1 MLGSV
6 MSSWFPHKT
15 AREIISHTPVPK
27 RIKFLFCRIYIYC
40 DLHNDSFSIFEFL
53 WKEGSTH
60 HMNLNEEDFC
70 GIKTRPW
77 QITRRPIKFKKN
89 WQVISS
95 HARNNHFLEVTW
107 WIFIQQETMR
117 PVRLDDLYKTFCYVS
132 DRSAFPYLAV
142 INTYQLLCYNRDFM

>member
-1 MLGSV
+1 

-27 RIKFLFCRIYIYC
+27 RIKFLFCRIYIYRN
-40 DLHNDSFSIFEFL
+40 LHSDSFSIFEFL

-77 QITRRPIKFKKN
+77 LITRRPIKFKKN

-95 HARNNHFLEVTW
+95 HARNNHFLEGTW

-117 PVRLDDLYKTFCYVS
+117 PVRLGNLYKTFCYVS
-132 DRSAFPYLAV
+132 DRSVFPYLAV
-142 INTYQLLCYNRDFM
+142 INTYQLLSYNRDFM